1 VSVEVDRALLST
13 DVAIATSPKPLAK
26 AGARVIRIG
35 LLGYGRIGQAVAALV
50 DRERARLQRAG
61 VEIVCTSAFVRDLDK
76 ARSGPTLP
84 LFADAAGITRA
95 AVDVIVEVLGGT
107 EPARTLVSAALRAG
121 VPVVTANKT
130 LVAEHGEELRAIAAA
145 RHTSF
150 AYDAAVVAG
159 VPFLGSL
166 ARRPLV
172 AAARRLEGIVNGTSH
187 FIVGGME
194 RGVPFDAVLADAI
207 ARGYA
212 EPDSAADTGGRDAA
226 EKLTILLHLSG
237 CHDVRARNLPRAGL
251 EILEPSDFA
260 AARRLGGV
268 IKPVAIASLN
278 REKPGAWIG
287 PAFVPKTHPL
297 AALGGVEN
305 ALRVVGAT
313 GDVVTF
319 SGPGAGPEATALTIV
334 DDIIEAVS
342 VGRAW
347 RGPAACLECPVPAD
361 ALNRPP
367 DGVWFLGIGGDS
379 ADALPDINDLLGRAG
394 ATPPWIVQSGG
405 WLGALTVETPWESIQ
420 PCLAGCRARGIRAI
434 ALPVISEVVGRTS

>member
-1 VSVEVDRALLST
+1 VSVETHRARTTST
-13 DVAIATSPKPLAK
+13 TVATVTTPPQPAP
-26 AGARVIRIG
+26 ARSRIIRIG
-35 LLGYGRIGQAVAALV
+35 LLGYGRIGQAVAALI
-50 DRERARLQRAG
+50 DRERARLRRAG
-61 VEIVCTSAFVRDLDK
+61 LEIVCTSAFVRDLDK
-76 ARSGPTLP
+76 PRTGPDLP
-84 LFADAAGITRA
+84 LVNDPASVTRA
-95 AVDVIVEVLGGT
+95 SADVIVEVLGGT
-107 EPARTLVSAALRAG
+107 EPAHTLVSAALRAG

-194 RGVPFDAVLADAI
+194 RGVPFEAVLADAI

-226 EKLTILLHLSG
+226 EKLTILLHLCG
-237 CHDVRARNLPRAGL
+237 CQHVRARNLPRAGL
-251 EILEPSDFA
+251 QILEPSDFA

-268 IKPVAIASLN
+268 IKPVAIASLD

-287 PAFVPKTHPL
+287 PAFVPKSHPL
-297 AALGGVEN
+297 SALGGVEN

-347 RGPAACLECPVPAD
+347 RGPAATLECPVPAD
-361 ALNRPP
+361 ALSAPP
-367 DGVWFLGIGGDS
+367 VGAWFLGIGSDS
-379 ADALPDINDLLGRAG
+379 RDGLPDVSDLLGRAG
-394 ATPPWIVQSGG
+394 ATSPWIVQCGG
-405 WLGALTVETPWESIQ
+405 WLGALTSETSWESLQ
-420 PCLAGCRARGIRAI
+420 PCLTGCRARGIRAI
-434 ALPVISEVVGRTS
+434 ALPVLL